1 MHSVDK
7 YLCEFNVVLNEAPV
21 MFYKNI
27 FGLRCSR
34 MICSKS
40 VFDVSAFVFKVAFLN
55 AKLISAIV
63 VVVSFDESLNTEF
76 VFHIPDIK

>member
-1 MHSVDK
+1 M
-7 YLCEFNVVLNEAPV
+7 

-34 MICSKS
+34 LICSNKTL
-40 VFDVSAFVFKVAFLN
+40 DVLAFVFKASFLD

-63 VVVSFDESLNTEF
+63 VVISSGTEDSS
-76 VFHIPDIK
+76 VE